1 MKNIEI
7 FDGIWDINLVR
18 NNPNKIFV
26 FGDNDKRNGIGGQA
40 VIRNL
45 SNSIGIRTKKE
56 PLNNNE
62 SFYTDVDFDENC
74 KKIIED
80 LIKIKIKSIEGN
92 TIVFSKNGYGTGL
105 ASLKEKAPNTFN
117 YLCDLLKSFFHFDN
131 ERGCKWQKL
140 PSHNEIESA
149 EYLKYNKQ
157 NEDLIIPVNNSL
169 FLDHI
174 LESGIT
180 NYFDLIKSEKKVA
193 ITSKISYKKDQIL
206 LLSFPGQKS
215 YLVVKVLIDSY
226 DILDINDWSSLE
238 GFKYDFITMDISK
251 YKQTIFSYI
260 CQLNENGQMIL
271 REEIFSNEIPKIE
284 TEKFSDNDNN
294 IFVQILNELKE
305 INKKLYNLNK

>member
-1 MKNIEI
+1 M
-7 FDGIWDINLVR
+7 
-18 NNPNKIFV
+18 
-26 FGDNDKRNGIGGQA
+26 
-40 VIRNL
+40 
-45 SNSIGIRTKKE
+45 
-56 PLNNNE
+56 
-62 SFYTDVDFDENC
+62 
-74 KKIIED
+74 
-80 LIKIKIKSIEGN
+80 
-92 TIVFSKNGYGTGL
+92 
-105 ASLKEKAPNTFN
+105 
-117 YLCDLLKSFFHFDN
+117 
-131 ERGCKWQKL
+131 
-140 PSHNEIESA
+140 
-149 EYLKYNKQ
+149 
-157 NEDLIIPVNNSL
+157 
-169 FLDHI
+169 
-174 LESGIT
+174 

-305 INKKLYNLNK
+305 INKKLDNLNK